1 MKNLI
6 NENERIFIAG
16 GAGMVGS
23 AINRILI
30 KKGYG
35 EISKGGIILNPN
47 RKELNL
53 ENFNEVN
60 AWFNKYKPTVVIIA
74 AAKVGGINSNSTYP
88 YDFIIRNLK
97 IQNNIIENSYLYNI
111 KRLLFLGSSC
121 IYPKFSP
128 QPILEEYLL
137 TNSLEATNEFYA
149 IAKISGLKLCESLCK
164 QHNFDAI
171 SLMPT
176 NLYGPN
182 DNYDLDNS
190 HVLPALIKKFVT
202 AKKNNLK
209 EVTCWGTGTP
219 LREFLFVDDLAEC
232 CIHALEKWK
241 PKSENSPLDSKGN
254 HLYWLN
260 VGSEFE
266 ISIKDLATKI
276 ANLCNYDG
284 NIFWDKSKPD
294 GTPRKKL
301 DTSKMRALGWVAET
315 NLEKGIQITIKDFIH
330 SKRQ

>member
-6 NENERIFIAG
+6 NHKERIFIAG
-16 GAGMVGS
+16 GNGMVGS

-35 EISKGGIILNPN
+35 NISKGGLILNPHK
-47 RKELNL
+47 KELNL
-53 ENFNEVN
+53 ENFKKVNE
-60 AWFNKYKPTVVIIA
+60 WFNKYKPTIVIIA
-74 AAKVGGINSNSTYP
+74 AAKVGGINANKSYP

-97 IQNNIIENSYLYNI
+97 IQNNIIENSFLSNV

-137 TNSLEATNEFYA
+137 TNSLEETNEFYA

-182 DNYDLDNS
+182 DNYDLNNS
-190 HVLPALIKKFVT
+190 HVLPALINKFVT
-202 AKKNNLK
+202 AKENNYK
-209 EVTCWGTGTP
+209 EVTCWGTGSP
-219 LREFLFVDDLAEC
+219 LREFLYVDDLAEC

-241 PKSENSPLDSKGN
+241 PKSDHSPLDSKGN
-254 HLYWLN
+254 DLYWLN

-266 ISIKDLATKI
+266 ISIKDLAMKI
-276 ANLCNYDG
+276 ANLCKYDG
-284 NIFWDKSKPD
+284 NIVWDHSKPD

-301 DTSKMRALGWVAET
+301 DTSKMRSLGWEAKT
-315 NLEKGIQITIKDFIH
+315 NLEEGIKMTIKDFGH
-330 SKRQ
+330 NKR